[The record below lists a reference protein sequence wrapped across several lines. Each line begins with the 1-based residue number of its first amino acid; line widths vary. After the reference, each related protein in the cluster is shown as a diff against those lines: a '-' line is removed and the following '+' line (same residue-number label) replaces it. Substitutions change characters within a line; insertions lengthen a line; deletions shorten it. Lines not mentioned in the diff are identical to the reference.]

1 MAILSPVSF
10 QDKQTEGKHL
20 WCISHMLC
28 VKWGK
33 MVVKT
38 WKQQW
43 FREGRNR
50 PVKARAWFSLASHS
64 SPSTQHCGQL
74 ALTSLFL
81 HSRMKENPALVTQ
94 VLWGHTESKK
104 LHEQKALLG
113 NVCPSVL
120 WLIPTAC
127 PIWRLLWDIAACGHF
142 PHLKCYSQH
151 WDISYFSFLFNI

>member
-1 MAILSPVSF
+1 MAILSPVSL

-28 VKWGK
+28 AKWSK

-50 PVKARAWFSLASHS
+50 LVKARAWFSLASHS

-81 HSRMKENPALVTQ
+81 HSRMKENPVLVTQ
-94 VLWGHTESKK
+94 VLWNHTESKK

-120 WLIPTAC
+120 QASYQLRVLYEDFSGTLQPVGFPSSEMLQSTLKHQLFFFLI
-127 PIWRLLWDIAACGHF
+127 
-142 PHLKCYSQH
+142 
-151 WDISYFSFLFNI
+151 